1 MNQTQTK
8 DESLQPAGLS
18 GARGLQ
24 SDTLIRYIPIALLII
39 VLVLLGVFVENFFT
53 TRNIL
58 NILMQS
64 SALGLMA
71 MGMTAVLITGGIDL
85 SIPAVMA
92 FSAIIGA
99 LFMRAGGNPILG
111 GLIMVVVGTLAGS
124 INGVSVAYFKMI
136 PFVVTLAMQAVATG
150 ASIWLTNQVS
160 ISGIPPAFLDTVLA
174 KVSGVGVPVISLA
187 IFFIIVQV
195 IMTRSVFGRW
205 LYATGT
211 NARAARVSGIPTA
224 RVLLFV
230 YMFSGFMA
238 GLAAIIMTARLSSA
252 GAQMGPSGMVLDIV
266 ASSVLGGVSIYG
278 GVGSALNAVVGAILI
293 TLISNSM
300 NMMQIS
306 YYNTLVIKGFV
317 IIIVVALDA
326 LRKR

>member
-1 MNQTQTK
+1 MGVVKTK
-8 DESLQPAGLS
+8 DESVQAGDMPDV
-18 GARGLQ
+18 RGLH
-24 SDTLIRYIPIALLII
+24 SDTIIRFIPIALLFL
-39 VLVLLGVFVENFFT
+39 VLILLGVFVDNFFT

-71 MGMTAVLITGGIDL
+71 IGMTAVLVTGGIDL

-92 FSAIIGA
+92 FSAIMGA
-99 LFMRAGGNPILG
+99 MFMRSGGNPILG
-111 GLIMVVVGTLAGS
+111 ALIMILVGTLAGS
-124 INGVSVAYFKMI
+124 INGISVAYFKMI

-150 ASIWLTNQVS
+150 ASIWVTNQIS
-160 ISGIPPAFLDTVLA
+160 ISGIPPIFLDTVLA
-174 KVSGVGVPVISLA
+174 KVGGVGVPVIMLG
-187 IFFIIVQV
+187 IFFVIIQV
-195 IMTRSVFGRW
+195 FMTRSVFGRW

-224 RVLLFV
+224 RVLLFT
-230 YMFSGFMA
+230 YIFSGFMA
-238 GLAAIIMTARLSSA
+238 GLAGIIMTARLSSA
-252 GAQMGPSGMVLDIV
+252 GAQMGPTGMVLDIV
-266 ASSVLGGVSIYG
+266 ASAVLGGVSIYG
-278 GVGSALNAVVGAILI
+278 GVGTALNAVVGAILI

-306 YYNTLVIKGFV
+306 YYNTLVFKGIV
-317 IIIVVALDA
+317 IIVVVALDA

>member
-8 DESLQPAGLS
+8 DDTPQPAELS
-18 GARGLQ
+18 AGRRLQ
-24 SDTLIRYIPIALLII
+24 SDTIIRIIPIALLII

-58 NILMQS
+58 NILTQS
-64 SALGLMA
+64 AALGLMA

-99 LFMRAGGNPILG
+99 LFMRAGGNPVIG
-111 GLIMVVVGTLAGS
+111 GLIMVLVGAMAGS
-124 INGVSVAYFKMI
+124 INGISVAYFKMI

-174 KVSGVGVPVISLA
+174 KVSGIGVPVITLA
-187 IFFIIVQV
+187 VFFVIVQV
-195 IMTRSVFGRW
+195 VMTRSVFGRW

-211 NARAARVSGIPTA
+211 NSRAARVSGIPTA
-224 RVLLFV
+224 RVLFFT
-230 YMFSGFMA
+230 YAFSGFMD

-278 GVGSALNAVVGAILI
+278 GVGSALNAVIGAILI

-306 YYNTLVIKGFV
+306 YYNTLVIKGCV